1 MATAKN
7 RNQSLSAREKIRAQH
22 ENQQRAQKRNSLLLR
37 LGVIALVLAVIA
49 IVAII
54 IVGNSAR
61 NIPDAGPA
69 PAGASQAGGITFV
82 SDTETGA
89 KEIEEVSIEGV
100 QEPTDEDFMANM
112 ENPKNPAGVAQAKDG
127 QTPKVVV
134 YADPACPHCSEFES
148 QYGNYL
154 EEKAKSGD
162 VAVEY
167 RTVSFLD
174 RNSPTNFSARAAN
187 MLACVADTAPEKFMT
202 INAALYAGIS
212 QGERSDDQLIELAKA
227 SDVDVNSCVKENKFR
242 PFVAYTT
249 AKAREDMVPGTPSVW
264 VNGTLWNQQEEADF
278 PAFVDAQI
286 SGDAKK

>member
-7 RNQSLSAREKIRAQH
+7 RNQAQSAREKIRAQH
-22 ENQQRAQKRNSLLLR
+22 ESQQRAQKRNSLLLR

-54 IVGNSAR
+54 IIGNSSR

-69 PAGASQAGGITFV
+69 PAGASQAGGIAFV
-82 SDTETGA
+82 SDTETA
-89 KEIEEVSIEGV
+89 PKETEEVTIEGV
-100 QEPTDEDFMANM
+100 KEPTDEEFMANM
-112 ENPKNPAGVAQAKDG
+112 EDPKNPAGVEVAKDG
-127 QTPKVVV
+127 QTPKIVV
-134 YADPACPHCSEFES
+134 YADPACPHCSQFEA
-148 QYGNYL
+148 QYGSYL
-154 EEKAKSGD
+154 EEKAKSGE

-174 RNSPTNFSARAAN
+174 RNSPTNFSARAGN

-202 INAALYAGIS
+202 INAALYAGITE
-212 QGERSDDQLIELAKA
+212 GERSDDQLIELAQA
-227 SDVDVNSCVKENKFR
+227 SGVDVASCVKENKFR

-264 VNGTLWNQQEEADF
+264 VNGALWNQQEETDF
-278 PAFVDAQI
+278 AAFVDAQI
-286 SGDAKK
+286 SGDTKK